1 MAGELRPPTGHV
13 FRVERRTGPV
23 WYAKYRL
30 PDGRQ
35 VQRKIG
41 PAWTER
47 GRPRDGWYTKRPAEA
62 WLQDDLHEA
71 RRGTLPGRVRTGVT
85 FADAAEEWLRFIKEY
100 RERKP

>member
-1 MAGELRPPTGHV
+1 MGVRPQHPTGHV
-13 FRVERRTGPV
+13 YRVDRKRGPV

-47 GRPRDGWYTKRPAEA
+47 GRALRG
-62 WLQDDLHEA
+62 LLHEA
-71 RRGTLPGRVRTGVT
+71 RRTDVARRRPASGATR
-85 FADAAEEWLRFIKEY
+85 
-100 RERKP
+100 